1 MREML
6 SPTATVVGMGLS
18 DSVALLTDGRFS
30 GGTRG
35 PCVGHISP
43 EAMEGG
49 PIAIVRDGDRIRL
62 SIRER
67 RVDLV
72 LSDEEIEKRLA
83 QWHKPAPKVTSGWL
97 ARYLEHVSSAGK
109 GAVFE

>member
-1 MREML
+1 REML
-6 SPTATVVGMGLS
+6 APTSAVVGMGLS

-30 GGTRG
+30 GGTKG
-35 PCVGHISP
+35 PCIGHISP

-49 PIAIVRDGDRIRL
+49 PIAIIRDGDRIQV
-62 SIRER
+62 SVPER

-72 LSDEEIEKRLA
+72 ITESEMEKRLA
-83 QWHKPAPKVTSGWL
+83 QWQKPAPKVTSGWL
-97 ARYLEHVSSAGK
+97 TRYVQSVTSAGK